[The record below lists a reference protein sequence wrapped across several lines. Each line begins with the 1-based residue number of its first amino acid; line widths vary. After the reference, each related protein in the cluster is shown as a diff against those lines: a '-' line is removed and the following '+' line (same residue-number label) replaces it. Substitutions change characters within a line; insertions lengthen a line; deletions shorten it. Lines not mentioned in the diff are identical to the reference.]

1 MSGVRLDMAL
11 ERHGAPDLALALATL
26 MLVAVGMLLIYSAS
40 AILALGRYSD
50 SYHFIK
56 SQLLFLGVGMAA
68 GAVVL
73 SLPLATLR
81 RLATPVMVF
90 SLVLLALV
98 LVPGLGRR
106 VGGARRWLFGFQPS
120 ELAKLSL
127 VVFCAERIARV
138 NEGCDVL
145 KECLLPVVGAMAAA
159 CGLLILEPDF
169 GSTMQ
174 VALLGVGMLFLA
186 GLPKLF
192 FVLPLAV
199 IIPAAVLF
207 VTHSAY
213 RLRRVEI
220 FLDPWKDPQGKGFQI
235 CHSLMAFG
243 SGGLLGA
250 GLGQGV
256 QKLYYL
262 PEPHT
267 DFIFATA
274 GEEFGFLGCLLILG
288 VFMVFLWRG
297 VMISLKLEDTFLK
310 LAAAG
315 ITALFGLQVAI
326 NLFVV
331 LGMAPT
337 KGTTLPFLSQGGSA
351 LVVDLIG
358 VALLLNLSRHLGERR

>member
-1 MSGVRLDMAL
+1 MSQGGLRRSGV
-11 ERHGAPDLALALATL
+11 PDLTLALATL
-26 MLVAVGMLLIYSAS
+26 MLMAVGMLLIYSAS
-40 AILALGRYSD
+40 AILALNRYND

-56 SQLLFLGVGMAA
+56 SQLMFMVVGLGLGIW
-68 GAVVL
+68 VL
-73 SLPLATLR
+73 GLPLEKLR
-81 RLATPVMVF
+81 RWATPAMII
-90 SLVLLALV
+90 VLAMLALV
-98 LVPGLGRR
+98 LIPGLGRR
-106 VGGARRWLFGFQPS
+106 VGGARRWLALGPLGFQPS
-120 ELAKLSL
+120 ELAKLVL
-127 VVFCAERIARV
+127 VVFGAERIARV
-138 NEGCDVL
+138 REGADVV
-145 KECLLPVVGAMAAA
+145 KECLVPVAGAMLLA
-159 CGLLILEPDF
+159 CGLLMLEPDF
-169 GSTMQ
+169 GSTVQ
-174 VALLGVGMLFLA
+174 IFLLGAGMLFLA
-186 GLPKLF
+186 GLPMWLF
-192 FVLPLAV
+192 AAPLALAV
-199 IIPAAVLF
+199 PAAVIF

-213 RLRRVEI
+213 RMRRVEI

-288 VFMVFLWRG
+288 IFLVFLWRG
-297 VMISLKLEDTFLK
+297 VMIALKLQDPFLK

-315 ITALFGLQVAI
+315 ITALFGLQVVI

-351 LVVDLIG
+351 LVIDLVA
-358 VALLLNLSRHLGERR
+358 VALLLNLSRHLGESR